1 MKIYRTQPEHQLSNS
16 FMPARYLLLALFILT
31 SSGLH
36 AQGGKIRIEKKRPLA
51 TEEGRPITLSL
62 DDFKIKGPGEDEYP
76 KDFRLEVFE
85 GEDYSVSNTT
95 VTPDAGFNGKL
106 KVSIR
111 IRRVKNGRVIAESE
125 RTRVDVDVK
134 RNAPRG
140 KLKITGQKKL
150 TTEGTTPITLQLT
163 DFSIEGPGEKDYP
176 RDFVLLVFDGKDY
189 TVSGN
194 TVTAADG
201 FKGTLKVEIQIQRM
215 RGDRVTEES
224 DKKKIDIEVTAP
236 STPTPPPPPPVKN
249 TPPQIIAQ
257 KSISVEVNKS
267 VTIVFAHLTV
277 VDPDNDYPKGFSIK
291 LSDGPNYSLSGNNVV
306 PDKDFVGI
314 LSVPVIVNDGKDNS
328 DVFQLQIS
336 VVRSGSQPEPT
347 PGGPPLFVT
356 FGEDVLHYS
365 VGNTGLPIATEIE
378 IDDPDSKELFYAE
391 VFFDGSTFL
400 AGRDQ
405 LSTWSEGALSTVF
418 DADAGILVIFGRA
431 SLAAYQQALRSVR
444 YAYANDTLPAQRQ
457 RVIHF
462 RLNDGENFSETKSK
476 RVEIAESLVLDIPT
490 VFSPN
495 NDLSN
500 DVWLVRPTRDA
511 DNVSVAIRVFDRRGA
526 VVFETSQL
534 EHYWDGRRNGSDV
547 PADTYFYVI
556 EIMSGA
562 NNTRYQG
569 VVTVLR

>member
-1 MKIYRTQPEHQLSNS
+1 MYATSYNC
-16 FMPARYLLLALFILT
+16 MPARYLLLALLIVT
-31 SSGLH
+31 TSGLF
-36 AQGGKIRIEKKRPLA
+36 AQGGKIKVEKKRPLS
-51 TEEGRPITLSL
+51 TEEGTPITLTL
-62 DDFKIKGPGEDEYP
+62 DDFKIKGPGEKEYP
-76 KDFRLEVFE
+76 ADFRLEVFD
-85 GEDYSVSNTT
+85 GEQYSVSNTT

-106 KVSIR
+106 RVTVR
-111 IRRVKNGRVIAESE
+111 IRRIKNGREVASSDH
-125 RTRVDVDVK
+125 TRIDVDVK
-134 RNAPRG
+134 RSAAKE
-140 KLKITGQKKL
+140 KLKITGQKSL
-150 TTEGTTPITLQLT
+150 STVGTTPITLQLT
-163 DFSIEGPGEKDYP
+163 DFTISGPGEKEYP
-176 RDFVLLVFDGKDY
+176 RDFVLRVFEGKDY

-194 TVTAADG
+194 AVTAKDG
-201 FKGTLKVEIQIQRM
+201 FKGTLKVEIQIVRM

-236 STPTPPPPPPVKN
+236 STPTPTPPPPVKN

-257 KSISVEVNKS
+257 KSISVEVNQS

-405 LSTWSEGALSTVF
+405 LSTWAEGALSTVF

-444 YAYANDTLPAQRQ
+444 YTYASDTLPVQRQ

-462 RLNDGENFSETKSK
+462 RLNDGDNFSEAKSK
-476 RVEIAESLVLDIPT
+476 RVVIAEPLVLDIPT

-534 EHYWDGRRNGSDV
+534 EQYWDGRRNGSDV
-547 PADTYFYVI
+547 PADTYFYII
-556 EIMSGA
+556 EIISGT